1 MYDDSEIAGCAGM
14 VVLFVIFAILALI
27 FAPISCAAKFPGLH
41 TEWGPMKGCLVQTE
55 KGLIPAEN
63 YRVM

>member
-1 MYDDSEIAGCAGM
+1 MDNDLAGCIGY
-14 VVLFVIFAILALI
+14 VIVLIIFGILALI